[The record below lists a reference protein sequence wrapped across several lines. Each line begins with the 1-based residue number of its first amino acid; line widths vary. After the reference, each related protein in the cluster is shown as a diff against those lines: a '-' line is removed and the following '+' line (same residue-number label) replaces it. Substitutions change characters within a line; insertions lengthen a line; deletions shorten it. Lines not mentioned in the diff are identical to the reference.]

1 LPLAAF
7 LFFGRPLTD
16 GLKSVVLLA
25 AGFLI
30 VPLGFAFY
38 FLADGDFGAFFAD
51 AVIAA
56 VGRVSVFH
64 LGWNDTFTGL
74 LLGLMLML
82 PLIILAAAACVFP
95 GGSKSSALPFV
106 AAWTAG
112 ALGGVLAT
120 RAALVIYFLP
130 LLQPLCLM
138 AAAFVQ
144 HSGTRIP
151 GRKRLVMAAAIHQ
164 RQLPELV
171 GDRDASVGHGHAI
184 DDHRRCYG
192 KRNDEHEFPAGHRI
206 QHARRHRQ
214 QSGLFRAE

>member
-1 LPLAAF
+1 MPLAAF

-120 RAALVIYFLP
+120 RAALVIYFMPLLLVAGAGALLGAAACVKQTVIFEALP
-130 LLQPLCLM
+130 L
-138 AAAFVQ
+138 AAF
-144 HSGTRIP
+144 
-151 GRKRLVMAAAIHQ
+151 LVFQ
-164 RQLPELV
+164 CP
-171 GDRDASVGHGHAI
+171 
-184 DDHRRCYG
+184 
-192 KRNDEHEFPAGHRI
+192 
-206 QHARRHRQ
+206 
-214 QSGLFRAE
+214 RAMV